1 MQSKYRRISNYY
13 SGADGV
19 QLAVDLYLPPADK
32 KIPAVMYAGRA
43 PRRERFAE
51 QQEILEELLAHD
63 YAVVLPD
70 LRGIGASFGR
80 SDGFHSR
87 LEARDLKVLMETM
100 AGEDWCDGNFGMLGG
115 GI

>member
-1 MQSKYRRISNYY
+1 MQNKYRRISNYY

-43 PRRERFAE
+43 PRRDRFAE
-51 QQEILEELLAHD
+51 QQEILEELLAND
-63 YAVVLPD
+63 YALVLPV
-70 LRGIGASFGR
+70 LRGIGSSFGR

-87 LEARDLKVLMETM
+87 LVSRVLTVLI
-100 AGEDWCDGNFGMLGG
+100 APLAC
-115 GI
+115 